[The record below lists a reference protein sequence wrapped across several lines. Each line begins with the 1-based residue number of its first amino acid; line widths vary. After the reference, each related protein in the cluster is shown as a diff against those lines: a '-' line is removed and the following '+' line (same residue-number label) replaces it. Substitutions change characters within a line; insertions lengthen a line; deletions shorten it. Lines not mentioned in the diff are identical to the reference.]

1 MTLLF
6 DTARALLRDREFVLL
21 LSLMPLAYVLACC
34 LAALGD

>member
-6 DTARALLRDREFVLL
+6 DTARALLRDADFVLL
-21 LSLMPLAYVLACC
+21 LSLMPLAYLLACC